1 MFHHTVDSFNC
12 VTLDLENFSGTEN
25 QFLVELVAIIEV
37 SRVNSR
43 KLIWIDLRDAL
54 TRFIPICLKHGFT
67 FHSCRDSATRLVLK
81 LQEDA
86 YVPFYPTHTVGVGG
100 FVLLD
105 GQLLCVQGHSA
116 ASSPKLPGGTVDLG
130 EKIADAV
137 IREVYEETGVSCEF
151 SSVLGFATR
160 FPTNLG
166 YTDIYFVC
174 ELSALNRDIS
184 ITDTEEIKHA
194 SWVDIDH
201 YLNGGH
207 ISAFNRH
214 VAEMSMQRLGLTQ
227 VSQDSYKDP
236 FAKQEIFWT
245 NA

>member
-1 MFHHTVDSFNC
+1 MLDHTVDSFNC
-12 VTLDLENFSGTEN
+12 VTLKLEDYSATEN
-25 QFLVELVAIIEV
+25 QFLIELVATIEV
-37 SRVNSR
+37 SRVNKR
-43 KLIWIDLRDAL
+43 KLIWVTLQDAL
-54 TRFIPICLKHGFT
+54 TRFIPIFLKHGFT

-81 LQEDA
+81 LQGNA
-86 YVPFYPTHTVGVGG
+86 YVPFSPTHTVGVGG
-100 FVLLD
+100 FVYCD
-105 GQLLCVQGHSA
+105 GQLLCVQGHNTS
-116 ASSPKLPGGTVDLG
+116 SSPKLPGGTVDLG

-160 FPTNLG
+160 FPTNYG

-174 ELSALNRDIS
+174 ELTALSRDIS

-207 ISAFNRH
+207 VSSFNRH
-214 VAEMSMQRLGLTQ
+214 VAEMSLEKLGLKK
-227 VSQDSYKDP
+227 VSQDSYQDP
-236 FAKQEIFWT
+236 FTKQEIYWS